1 MGKYTSSDDIRKLF
15 REVDTVPEFTDTD
28 IEFYIRFAES
38 EVDAKLA
45 ARYTLP
51 FSATPPVVRAIATE
65 KALIKVLDRFFTGQ
79 TEDEN
84 DWRNVRKKECDA
96 LLQGIVDGEIT
107 LVNSAG
113 TVLGPRA
120 DIHNI
125 LSSTD
130 NYAPTFGHGSSIVEE
145 VDPDRIQDEE
155 DERL

>member
-1 MGKYTSSDDIRKLF
+1 MGKYTSADDIRKLF
-15 REVDTVPEFTDTD
+15 REVDSVPEFTDTD
-28 IEFYIRFAES
+28 MEFYIRFAES

-51 FSATPPVVRAIATE
+51 FSETPPVIRSIATE

-120 DIHNI
+120 DIHSI
-125 LSSTD
+125 LSSTN
-130 NYAPTFGHGSSIVEE
+130 NYTPTFSHGSSIVEE

>member
-1 MGKYTSSDDIRKLF
+1 MGKYTSAIDIRKLF
-15 REVDTVPEFTDTD
+15 REVDSADSFTDTD
-28 IEFYIRFAES
+28 IDFYISFAES

-51 FSATPPVVRAIATE
+51 FSETPPVVRSIATE

-84 DWRNVRKKECDA
+84 DWRNKRKEECDA
-96 LLQGIVDGEIT
+96 LLDGIVEGEIT
-107 LVNSAG
+107 LVNNAG

-130 NYAPTFGHGSSIVEE
+130 IYAPIFDHGSAILQV

-155 DERL
+155 DEKL